1 MTFGEKI
8 QALRKDAGM
17 SQEELAERLE
27 VSRQAIS
34 KWERGAGYPETE
46 KLIRMSRL
54 FGVSLDYLFGEDE
67 GQPRETQ
74 EPGLYISEENARG
87 FLAYEKRKNLK
98 KGAAFCAFGM
108 GLACALMDA
117 DIGTVLFV
125 VLLIAGIILLV
136 SAKQADDPYRELRKQ
151 PLRLEKSLRASLGAE
166 YSGSGRRANFLSLA
180 GLAMVLAGFLL
191 LPLLAPVENYRLDNL
206 LLQAGLVMAGVG
218 LLLRVYFSGLVR
230 AYRVLIMN
238 EEYREK
244 EK

>member
-8 QALRKDAGM
+8 QILRKDAGM
-17 SQEELAERLE
+17 SQEELAERLD

-67 GQPRETQ
+67 DQPRVTP
-74 EPGLYISEENARG
+74 EPGLYINEETARG
-87 FLAYEKRKNLK
+87 FLAYEKRKKLK
-98 KGAAFCAFGM
+98 KGAALCSFGV
-108 GLACALMDA
+108 GFACALMDA
-117 DIGTVLFV
+117 DIGLVMFVL
-125 VLLIAGIILLV
+125 LLIAGIILLV

-151 PLRLEKSLRASLGAE
+151 PLRLEKGLRMSMSAE
-166 YSGSGRRANFLSLA
+166 YSGLSRRANFLSLA
-180 GLAMVLAGFLL
+180 GLAMALAGFLL
-191 LPLLAPVENYRLDNL
+191 MPLLAPVHNYRLDNL
-206 LLQAGLVMAGVG
+206 LLQAGFVMAGAG
-218 LLLRVYFSGLVR
+218 LLLRVYFSGLVK

-238 EEYREK
+238 EEYRKK